1 LAANKICLCFQGI
14 FVDKRRS
21 WQAAILRLDMF
32 GLLLATFLSL
42 SQPWPGKHFKL
53 LADQQKDGRIE
64 MGVAEPIAM
73 LIARLLTF

>member
-1 LAANKICLCFQGI
+1 M
-14 FVDKRRS
+14 KRVSAPESR
-21 WQAAILRLDMF
+21 QQFPPILRLDMF